1 MRRPVHLSEPHVD
14 LYLWKRSGLGV
25 SDLRDFVRRPVHL
38 SDIMRPKSVS
48 KKKGNKNKKKDKS
61 GGEKEYQS
69 MNRLLSLSIV
79 RQRV

>member
-14 LYLWKRSGLGV
+14 LYSWKRNGLGV
-25 SDLRDFVRRPVHL
+25 SDPRDFVRRPVHL
-38 SDIMRPKSVS
+38 SEFMRPKSVS
-48 KKKGNKNKKKDKS
+48 KKKNSKKKDKS